1 MRSKSELSKTSSDTV
16 GNPSAGG
23 EKDQVIRFRNYK
35 PYDSSLVVKEDD
47 LLSDTTKDIKAPV
60 ATRKDE
66 TDVIKMELAQYNE
79 EELNIVPK
87 KANWDLK
94 CQIEGKL
101 LKLKRKTQRAIVDIM
116 REKLAEKSDDD
127 DDDFER
133 DPTELPT
140 SR

>member
-1 MRSKSELSKTSSDTV
+1 MRAKSELSKNLSDTA
-16 GNPSAGG
+16 GNPTAVG

-35 PYDSSLVVKEDD
+35 PYDSSLVVKEDEP
-47 LLSDTTKDIKAPV
+47 LSNISKDIVEAPV
-60 ATRKDE
+60 ASKRDE
-66 TDVIKMELAQYNE
+66 TDVIKKELAQYNE

-101 LKLKRKTQRAIVDIM
+101 IKLKRKTQRAIVDIM
-116 REKLAEKSDDD
+116 REKLAEKSDDE
-127 DDDFER
+127 DDFEK
-133 DPTELPT
+133 DPTELST

>member
-1 MRSKSELSKTSSDTV
+1 MRAKSELSKNFSDTA
-16 GNPSAGG
+16 GNLSVGG

-35 PYDSSLVVKEDD
+35 PYDSSLVVKDD
-47 LLSDTTKDIKAPV
+47 EPVSNITKDVEAPV

-66 TDVIKMELAQYNE
+66 TDVIKKELAQYNE

-101 LKLKRKTQRAIVDIM
+101 IKLKRKTQRAIVDIM
-116 REKLAEKSDDD
+116 REKLAEKSDDED
-127 DDDFER
+127 EFER
-133 DPTELPT
+133 DRTELSI

>member
-1 MRSKSELSKTSSDTV
+1 MRAKSELSKNLSDTA
-16 GNPSAGG
+16 GNPPAVG

-35 PYDSSLVVKEDD
+35 PYDSSLVVKEDEP
-47 LLSDTTKDIKAPV
+47 LSNMSKDIVEAPV
-60 ATRKDE
+60 VSKRDE
-66 TDVIKMELAQYNE
+66 TDVIKKELAQYNE

-101 LKLKRKTQRAIVDIM
+101 IKLKRKTQRAIVDIM
-116 REKLAEKSDDD
+116 REKLAEKSDDE
-127 DDDFER
+127 DDFEK
-133 DPTELPT
+133 DPTELST

>member
-1 MRSKSELSKTSSDTV
+1 MRAKSELSKTLSDAV

-35 PYDSSLVVKEDD
+35 PYDSSLVVKEDE
-47 LLSDTTKDIKAPV
+47 LLSNTTKDIKAPV

-66 TDVIKMELAQYNE
+66 TDVIKRELAQYNE

-127 DDDFER
+127 DDDFEEKN
-133 DPTELPT
+133 TELST